1 MTAQCCV
8 TLLELLD
15 DTNDYELIIQTAKK
29 GIRNAK
35 TEQLS
40 ASVGYFAYRWA
51 LALDAIVADENY
63 ANPVRVKETLVR
75 YQAAYDISNDA
86 QYSRIIEQNYALL
99 RSFADPKDNVGPLLK
114 RPLVVQEG
122 GEKQEAKDE

>member
-1 MTAQCCV
+1 M
-8 TLLELLD
+8 
-15 DTNDYELIIQTAKK
+15 
-29 GIRNAK
+29 
-35 TEQLS
+35 
-40 ASVGYFAYRWA
+40 
-51 LALDAIVADENY
+51 
-63 ANPVRVKETLVR
+63 R

-114 RPLVVQEG
+114 RPLVVREG